1 MARVS
6 MGATMRK
13 VMVCSQESSRLAMAR
28 TRRLANSRSSSR
40 SSPGHVA
47 W

>member
-6 MGATMRK
+6 MGARMRK
-13 VMVCSQESSRLAMAR
+13 VMVCSQASSRLAMAR

-40 SSPGHVA
+40 SSPGHVT